1 MMARIVERKM
11 ARGDEVLEGA
21 EGNGE
26 NIGNFCC
33 AVDEDGAG
41 GTQLLR
47 PRCDAC
53 LGQKAHACDA
63 SACPPPTEF
72 PLQSLRTK
80 IVC

>member
-33 AVDEDGAG
+33 AVDEDGQEG
-41 GTQLLR
+41 NNCHDR
-47 PRCDAC
+47 DAM
-53 LGQKAHACDA
+53 L
-63 SACPPPTEF
+63 
-72 PLQSLRTK
+72 
-80 IVC
+80 V